1 MNLLRISITYL
12 KIVKMGAKETL
23 LHTIKVNRRL
33 RKLEESQKPIHP
45 ALKSNW
51 ELLTRDQQSD
61 ALFKWKISIKK

>member
-1 MNLLRISITYL
+1 
-12 KIVKMGAKETL
+12 MGARETL

-61 ALFKWKISIKK
+61 ALFKWKISVQK